1 MDEKKSTSFPEGWE
15 PHDQEYFSDV
25 FWIHIN
31 PWSCALTFGLRQAS
45 ATERDKPMLR
55 VRMPLQQAK
64 LLAVMLLQQMRRY
77 EQETE
82 VDIDLPRNLLESMG
96 IPLEDW
102 ERFKG
107 I

>member
-1 MDEKKSTSFPEGWE
+1 
-15 PHDQEYFSDV
+15 
-25 FWIHIN
+25 
-31 PWSCALTFGLRQAS
+31 
-45 ATERDKPMLR
+45 
-55 VRMPLQQAK
+55 
-64 LLAVMLLQQMRRY
+64 LQQMRRY